1 MGAAFLIT
9 LREGLEGALIVAIL
23 LAYLRQLGR
32 ADQFVWVLGAAFVG
46 VAVSLVAGIGVFIA
60 LGELEGQA
68 EELTEGIIALVA
80 VGVLTWMIFWMRQQA
95 RTIGGALRGRVDK
108 ALASGALL
116 GLASIA
122 FVGVVREGLETALF
136 LIAAD
141 SGAANT
147 LIGGLPGLF
156 IAALLGFG
164 IYKGSQI
171 INLRAFFQ
179 VTGGL
184 IILVAAGLFSKGV
197 HELQEAGVISTT
209 REQVWNIKGNPVFG
223 HGEFFDFLK
232 GLFGWSAAPS
242 AEQLA
247 VWVLFLGVASWFFYL
262 DGRLPFSLRL
272 WSQPQ
277 VAEAEV
283 ESDPAG

>member
-1 MGAAFLIT
+1 MGAAFVIA
-9 LREGLEGALIVAIL
+9 LREGLEGVLIVAIL

-32 ADQFVWVLGAAFVG
+32 ADRFVWVLGGAFAG
-46 VAVSLVAGIGVFIA
+46 VAASLVAGAGVFVA
-60 LGELEGQA
+60 LGELEGTA
-68 EELTEGIIALVA
+68 EQLTEGIIALVA

-95 RTIGGALRGRVDK
+95 RTIGGELHGQVDK

-147 LIGGLPGLF
+147 LIGGLPGLLV
-156 IAALLGFG
+156 AVLVGFG
-164 IYKGSQI
+164 IYRGSQM

-197 HELQEAGVISTT
+197 QGLQEAGAISTA
-209 REQVWNIKGNPVFG
+209 REQVWNISGNPVFG

-247 VWVLFLGVASWFFYL
+247 VWVLFLAVASWFFYL
-262 DGRLPFSLRL
+262 DGRLPFLLRL
-272 WSQPQ
+272 PGRPE

-283 ESDPAG
+283 ESDPAA